1 MGTAPGSPPKIM
13 NKSPE
18 APILSCL
25 RLMKALALARR
36 GRMRAAQ
43 SLLAAEE
50 ISPENLIELH
60 ALAALVTSEGDY
72 PRALR
77 LWRMLLERDPRHAEA
92 KRMIASIE
100 RWLSRP
106 PWVRYVPVGA
116 VALIV
121 LVVAI
126 VAAIV
131 AFSGRSAPRAA
142 RTAPPPPAALSPAA
156 PKPASAP
163 PQTITVPGVNKRRP
177 GP

>member
-1 MGTAPGSPPKIM
+1 M
-13 NKSPE
+13 NGSPE

-25 RLMKALALARR
+25 RLLKALNLSRR
-36 GRMRAAQ
+36 GKMRAAQ
-43 SLLAAEE
+43 ALLAAEE
-50 ISPENLIELH
+50 TSPENLIELH

-77 LWRMLLERDPRHAEA
+77 LWRLLLERDPRHAEA

-100 RWLSRP
+100 LWLSRP
-106 PWVRYVPVGA
+106 PWVRYVPAGV

-121 LVVAI
+121 VIVVA
-126 VAAIV
+126 VL

-142 RTAPPPPAALSPAA
+142 RTAPPPPAALSPAG
-156 PKPASAP
+156 PKPASIP